1 MTIPSIQNT
10 QTHNAGDNNKV
21 TSKSV
26 SQSSTSAAPAGA
38 APAGAA
44 SGQDKVS
51 LTESATQ
58 LQTLTEHA
66 KTLPVVDVQEVA
78 DVQRTLAT
86 SGLQFEP
93 AQAADNLLD
102 QEKAFAM
109 IEMQG

>member
-1 MTIPSIQNT
+1 MKIQDTNAQHAQIQNS
-10 QTHNAGDNNKV
+10 GDNNKV
-21 TSKSV
+21 TGKSV
-26 SQSSTSAAPAGA
+26 SQGSTST

-109 IEMQG
+109 MEMQG

>member
-1 MTIPSIQNT
+1 MQIDNLSIHNAQL
-10 QTHNAGDNNKV
+10 HNAGDNNKV
-21 TSKSV
+21 TSKSD
-26 SQSSTSAAPAGA
+26 SQSSTSST
-38 APAGAA
+38 PAGAA

-86 SGLQFEP
+86 TGLQFEP
-93 AQAADNLLD
+93 GQAADSLLD
-102 QEKAFAM
+102 QEKAFAL
-109 IEMQG
+109 IEMQE